1 MILIHKTN
9 ELLHCGLKLSNV
21 NLICVWQICLFINNY
36 YGNYMFVIVWNTWD
50 FFFSNGRP
58 IKPNSHKGSEYDKV
72 DQNTGEDVC

>member
-1 MILIHKTN
+1 M
-9 ELLHCGLKLSNV
+9 
-21 NLICVWQICLFINNY
+21 CVANLFINNY